1 MKSFSEI
8 DRVYRFYSTDLTLRA
23 AVVIT
28 TRASRK
34 ICGQLQSTPSAS
46 VGLSRALTGAALLA
60 AHMAENQQI
69 GLHFNGDGP
78 IGGIFAEATY
88 EGELRAWC
96 GNPQVDV
103 VRQQQDT
110 GARLDVADAL
120 GKGVLTVVRSVPF
133 EKQPRV
139 STVPLV
145 TSQIGQD
152 LAWYLEQSAQ
162 IPSLIS
168 LGVLLAPDGSVQ
180 CSGGGMIELM
190 PQPDHAP
197 ASAGMAGPNE
207 ALINRLEELAAKA
220 PALSSQIENAQSA
233 EDLLRL
239 YTGKIPLVSS
249 EMIHDLKFRCRC
261 SQSRLE
267 RSLALLGGHEI
278 DEMVKARKDIEAKC
292 QFCGATYVIK
302 LDRIEQLL
310 AEIRTSAEH
319 GKN

>member
-1 MKSFSEI
+1 MKSLSEI
-8 DRVYRFYSTDLTLRA
+8 DRVYRFYAKDLTFRA

-28 TRASRK
+28 TRTSRT
-34 ICGQLQSTPSAS
+34 ICGQLQTSPSAT
-46 VGLSRALTGAALLA
+46 VGLSRALSGAALLA
-60 AHMAENQQI
+60 AHMSEHQQI

-78 IGGIFAEATY
+78 IAGVFAEATY

-96 GNPQVDV
+96 GNPQVDAI
-103 VRQQQDT
+103 RQQMNST
-110 GARLDVADAL
+110 ARLDVADAI

-168 LGVLLAPDGSVQ
+168 LGVLLAEDGTVQ
-180 CSGGGMIELM
+180 CSGGVMIELM
-190 PQPDHAP
+190 PQSDNAP
-197 ASAGMAGPNE
+197 ASPGTTTPNE
-207 ALINRLEELAAKA
+207 TLINRLEELAAKA
-220 PALSSQIENAQSA
+220 PPLSSQIEKATNA
-233 EDLLRL
+233 EDLLRV
-239 YTGKIPLVSS
+239 YTGEIPLVASDV
-249 EMIHDLKFRCRC
+249 IHDLNFRCRC

-302 LDRIEQLL
+302 LERIEDLL
-310 AEIRTSAEH
+310 AEIRTADATR
-319 GKN
+319 KN